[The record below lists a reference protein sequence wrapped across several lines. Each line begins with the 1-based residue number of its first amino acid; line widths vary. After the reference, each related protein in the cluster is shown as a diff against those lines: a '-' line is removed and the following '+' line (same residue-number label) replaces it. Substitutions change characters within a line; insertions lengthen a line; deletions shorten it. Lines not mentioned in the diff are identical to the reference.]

1 MTIDKIE
8 FKQGE
13 EGAIP
18 AQITVTMTLAEA
30 VWIAKTA
37 GSVSGVGHAESS
49 DIYNALASDVMNRY
63 WEDGIEGA
71 RKEPAK

>member
-8 FKQGE
+8 FTQGE

-18 AQITVTMTLAEA
+18 AKITATMTLAEA
-30 VWIAKTA
+30 VWIADKA
-37 GSVSGVGHAESS
+37 GATTGGYPVAH
-49 DIYNALASDVMNRY
+49 DIYNAITRDVLNRF
-63 WEDGIEGA
+63 WEAGLEGA